1 MEKPMVV
8 QELSKM
14 IATYLEGGR
23 NRNLNRMARETGVA
37 YVTLRR
43 IAQAEVA
50 SVSLE
55 NAVAILTAVGER
67 DSDKIMELVERW
79 FPESSK
85 IFREFHEKMNSGK
98 VVDKSMLDLIPD
110 YPSWVAMCLAERQS
124 GVSMPHLIDI
134 LGVRSASEAVEALE
148 ANEAVEMRDRRF
160 HLRDKNFTASGNL
173 KFVMAEIRH
182 MTEAYDYKR
191 RSDPGHLVSSVV
203 TGLNTEGLVRLRD
216 VLRRAAVEV
225 ADIANDQ
232 KLRGEEVAF
241 CGIIGGTF
249 AKFEGDQE

>member
-1 MEKPMVV
+1 MVV
-8 QELSKM
+8 KELSEM
-14 IATYLEGGR
+14 IATYLEGGK

-67 DSDKIMELVERW
+67 DADKILESVERW

-85 IFREFHEKMNSGK
+85 IFREFHQKMNSGK
-98 VVDKSMLDLIPD
+98 VVDKNMSDMVPD
-110 YPSWVAMCLAERQS
+110 YGSWVALCLAERQS
-124 GVSMPHLIDI
+124 GVSIPHLIDV
-134 LGVRSASEAVEALE
+134 LGVRSASKAVEALE
-148 ANEAVEMRDRRF
+148 ANEAVEMRDRRL
-160 HLRDKNFTASGNL
+160 HLKDKNFTATGNA

-182 MTEAYDYKR
+182 MTEAYDVKR
-191 RSDPGHLVSSVV
+191 RSEPGHLVSSVV

-216 VLRRAAVEV
+216 ALRRVAVEV
-225 ADIANDQ
+225 ADIANDP
-232 KLRGEEVAF
+232 KLKGDEVAF

-249 AKFEGDQE
+249 AKFEGDLG